1 MLIEGEEE
9 KRRED
14 PRGAAL
20 ANTGWLARGYYR
32 RKEREGQVVGS
43 RVVWCI
49 LGVGKQGW
57 GCGGDGW
64 MDGYPP
70 SRKKKKSRR
79 LLCWLRLRE
88 ERYGCDHSFR
98 GNHTKPQQPQC
109 TSLEPLK
116 THTSA
121 LACNEGQEIINSNPS
136 PLLYCTWVYYIEMLD
151 TSSISNT

>member
-1 MLIEGEEE
+1 ME
-9 KRRED
+9 
-14 PRGAAL
+14 AAL

-70 SRKKKKSRR
+70 SRKKEKWR

-88 ERYGCDHSFR
+88 EVSMRSLVSRKPHETAAAAMHQSRASQNAYFSVQR
-98 GNHTKPQQPQC
+98 GARDN
-109 TSLEPLK
+109 
-116 THTSA
+116 
-121 LACNEGQEIINSNPS
+121 
-136 PLLYCTWVYYIEMLD
+136 
-151 TSSISNT
+151 

>member
-20 ANTGWLARGYYR
+20 ANTGWLARGYCR
-32 RKEREGQVVGS
+32 RKETEGQVVGS

-64 MDGYPP
+64 IDGYPP
-70 SRKKKKSRR
+70 SRKKKKSEVT
-79 LLCWLRLRE
+79 LLA
-88 ERYGCDHSFR
+88 
-98 GNHTKPQQPQC
+98 
-109 TSLEPLK
+109 SLTGGGIDAITRFAE
-116 THTSA
+116 TTR
-121 LACNEGQEIINSNPS
+121 NR
-136 PLLYCTWVYYIEMLD
+136 
-151 TSSISNT
+151 SSRNAPVSSLPKRIL

>member
-20 ANTGWLARGYYR
+20 ANTGWLARGYCR
-32 RKEREGQVVGS
+32 RKETEGQVVGS

-64 MDGYPP
+64 MNGYPP
-70 SRKKKKSRR
+70 SRKKKKIGGYFAGFAYGRR
-79 LLCWLRLRE
+79 YR
-88 ERYGCDHSFR
+88 CDHSFR

-109 TSLEPLK
+109 TSLEPPK
-116 THTSA
+116 THT
-121 LACNEGQEIINSNPS
+121 LACNEGQEIINSNRHTYS
-136 PLLYCTWVYYIEMLD
+136 TVLGYT
-151 TSSISNT
+151 T

>member
-70 SRKKKKSRR
+70 SRKKKKVGGYFAGFAYGRRGMDAITRFAETTRNRSSRNAPV
-79 LLCWLRLRE
+79 
-88 ERYGCDHSFR
+88 S
-98 GNHTKPQQPQC
+98 
-109 TSLEPLK
+109 SLSKRIPVL
-116 THTSA
+116 
-121 LACNEGQEIINSNPS
+121 
-136 PLLYCTWVYYIEMLD
+136 
-151 TSSISNT
+151 